1 HIAAVGAGRAGHA
14 RRSRRQ
20 TAAAVTDRATGPVP
34 PLNRRA
40 AAAVREPGRGTAS
53 PAANGCGQVPPG
65 RPAFPGRTTG
75 CAVSVRG
82 MPPPAWRPPA
92 SARRALPQVQT
103 SPMNAPRPH
112 TPGTPAAPGHSTP
125 ATAALA
131 AAMPTLAP
139 ANPLGPLGKLV
150 LAAGIVVGVALFA
163 RATWRYLFGPQ
174 YPASHPAVISLFN
187 ARDAAIDAAVSADH
201 MRLHGYMAE
210 LETLLIA
217 RLPDDINEASLYIAE
232 ATCARDILSGI
243 AATDPEGAEQLLHA
257 LHRAGFVVPADLELL

>member
-1 HIAAVGAGRAGHA
+1 
-14 RRSRRQ
+14 
-20 TAAAVTDRATGPVP
+20 
-34 PLNRRA
+34 
-40 AAAVREPGRGTAS
+40 
-53 PAANGCGQVPPG
+53 
-65 RPAFPGRTTG
+65 
-75 CAVSVRG
+75 
-82 MPPPAWRPPA
+82 
-92 SARRALPQVQT
+92 
-103 SPMNAPRPH
+103 MNAPRPH

-139 ANPLGPLGKLV
+139 ADPLGPLGKLV

-163 RATWRYLFGPQ
+163 RATWRYLSGPQ

-257 LHRAGFVVPADLELL
+257 LHRAGFVVPADLEFLQAHPRAGMSLAAQ